1 MRMFTDNMNVSGG
14 DPISKRSRP
23 QLLLSTEAIQ
33 DLNKALE
40 HFPMALSQQCSEVGS
55 NLT

>member
-23 QLLLSTEAIQ
+23 QLLLSAEAIQ